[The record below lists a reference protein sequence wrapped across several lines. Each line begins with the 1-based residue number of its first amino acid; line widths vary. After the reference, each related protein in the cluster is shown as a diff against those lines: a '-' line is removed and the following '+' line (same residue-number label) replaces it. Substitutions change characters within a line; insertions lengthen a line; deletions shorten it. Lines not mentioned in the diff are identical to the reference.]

1 MVLCV
6 EAKPSLIEEY
16 SPMARAPATS
26 DDNGTTEYKPW
37 VPPKADEEFKFE
49 SPDSVPEW
57 ADKSWAS
64 YDRGPALAVPGG
76 DLWGEGPYHTKVARV
91 GDTVKFVAA
100 TPSKHAHFE
109 VIEGEPTDEG
119 NITKRPPAYTN
130 ASLEDM
136 IKTGWLSVDDLGA
149 DAKAQVAHRSPR
161 LAQVMEGETDAQ
173 IAKPVEVGSVLKTS

>member
-1 MVLCV
+1 M
-6 EAKPSLIEEY
+6 
-16 SPMARAPATS
+16 
-26 DDNGTTEYKPW
+26 
-37 VPPKADEEFKFE
+37 
-49 SPDSVPEW
+49 
-57 ADKSWAS
+57 
-64 YDRGPALAVPGG
+64 
-76 DLWGEGPYHTKVARV
+76 
-91 GDTVKFVAA
+91 
-100 TPSKHAHFE
+100 
-109 VIEGEPTDEG
+109 